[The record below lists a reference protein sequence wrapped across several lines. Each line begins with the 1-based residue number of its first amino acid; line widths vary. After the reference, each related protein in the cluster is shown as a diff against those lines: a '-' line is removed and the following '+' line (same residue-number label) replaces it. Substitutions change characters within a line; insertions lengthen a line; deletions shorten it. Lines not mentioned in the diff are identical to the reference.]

1 MCQSGGSIV
10 TELGRHTTGTNWH
23 RVGIDL
29 VGELSLGADGE
40 DGGGHEGDGALEG
53 RHIDQLTV
61 EGDDEVSV
69 VV

>member
-1 MCQSGGSIV
+1 MV
-10 TELGRHTTGTNWH
+10 TELRRPTAGTEWH
-23 RVGIDL
+23 RVGIDH

-40 DGGGHEGDGALEG
+40 DGRGHEGDGALEG

-61 EGDDEVSV
+61 EREDEVSV